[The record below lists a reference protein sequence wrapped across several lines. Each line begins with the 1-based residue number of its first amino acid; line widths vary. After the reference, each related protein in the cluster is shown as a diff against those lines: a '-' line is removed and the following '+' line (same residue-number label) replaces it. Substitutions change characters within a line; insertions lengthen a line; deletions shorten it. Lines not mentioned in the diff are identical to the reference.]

1 MGRGRIQRRPAIRR
15 TCFVFVAVG
24 GIGTRVVYVLMVG
37 SNPLLAR
44 GKNNSCLQ
52 TLCIFSY
59 CTFISDF
66 LISGVLFKKRSRLH
80 SIGKFISFQIS
91 PITFLDT
98 QYAFSSITLTVL
110 NCFEI
115 LNMKLISNICDT
127 PFNLMKDRFKC
138 MLLNTSVY
146 RRLKDVHM
154 YTNSNTVIQ
163 FLSFYYEYLKEFSC
177 KTWYKKDAYYS
188 HNLQRCQSI

>member
-1 MGRGRIQRRPAIRR
+1 MNRGRIQRRPAIRR

-44 GKNNSCLQ
+44 RKNNSCLQ
-52 TLCIFSY
+52 TLYIFSSYCIFI
-59 CTFISDF
+59 CDF

-98 QYAFSSITLTVL
+98 QWAFSSITLTVL

-146 RRLKDVHM
+146 HK
-154 YTNSNTVIQ
+154 T
-163 FLSFYYEYLKEFSC
+163 SF
-177 KTWYKKDAYYS
+177 
-188 HNLQRCQSI
+188 